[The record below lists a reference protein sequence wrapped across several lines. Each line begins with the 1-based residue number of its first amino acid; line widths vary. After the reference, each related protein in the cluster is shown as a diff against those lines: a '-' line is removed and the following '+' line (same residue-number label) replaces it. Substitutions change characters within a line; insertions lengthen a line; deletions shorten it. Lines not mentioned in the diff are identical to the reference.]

1 MEMLILTIN
10 PGSTTT
16 KIGLYNRTTEIKKI
30 NIDHEIQEIK
40 KFEKI
45 SNQLEF
51 RYNYILEFL
60 EKEDIEIENISAVV
74 GRGGLLRP
82 IDGGTYRVNEKM
94 KKDLKEAKR
103 GEHASNLGGLLADL
117 LSKKADCPAFIVDP
131 VVVDEMQEIAK
142 LSGVPDLKR
151 KSILH
156 ALNQKAV
163 ARKYAE
169 IVNKEYE
176 NINLIVAHLG
186 GGISVGAHKNG
197 RIIDVNNALSGDG
210 PFSPNRSGGVPSYD
224 LVQLCFS
231 GQYTQKEIEKKLI
244 GEGGA
249 SAYLNT
255 SNMIEVENRID
266 KGDQKAQLVFE
277 AMAYQVA
284 KEIGSMAAVL
294 NGDCEVI
301 ILTGGIAYSDRFVHL
316 IENRVR
322 RFAPVKIFAGEEE
335 LEALAAGAYRVLAG
349 IEKAKSY

>member
-1 MEMLILTIN
+1 MDKLILTIK

-16 KIGLYNRTTEIKKI
+16 KLGLYNKTTEIKKM
-30 NIDHEIQEIK
+30 NIEHDIKDLK
-40 KFEKI
+40 KFKNI
-45 SNQLEF
+45 SDQLDF
-51 RYNYILEFL
+51 RYEYILNFL
-60 EKEDIEIENISAVV
+60 KEEDIEISNFSAVV

-82 IDGGTYRVNEKM
+82 IDGGTYEVNEEM
-94 KKDLKEAKR
+94 KKDLKEGKR

-117 LSKKADCPAFIVDP
+117 LAKKANCPAYIVDP

-142 LSGVPDLKR
+142 ISGIPELRR

-169 IVNKEYE
+169 IVKKDYE

-186 GGISVGAHKNG
+186 GGISVGAHKQG
-197 RIIDVNNALSGDG
+197 EIIDVNNALSGDG

-224 LVQLCFS
+224 LLEMCFS
-231 GQYTQKEIEKKLI
+231 GDYEKDELEKKLI
-244 GEGGA
+244 GKGGVV
-249 SAYLNT
+249 SYLDT

-266 KGDQKAQLVFE
+266 NGDEKAQLIFE

-284 KEIGSMAAVL
+284 KEIGSMSAVL
-294 NGDCEVI
+294 SGDCEVI

-322 RFAPVKIFAGEEE
+322 HFAPVKVFAGEEE
-335 LEALAAGAYRVLAG
+335 LEALAAGAFRVLSG
-349 IEKAKSY
+349 QEKAKDY

>member
-16 KIGLYNRTTEIKKI
+16 KLGLYNRTTEIKKL
-30 NIDHEIQEIK
+30 NIDHDIEDLKE
-40 KFEKI
+40 FERI
-45 SNQLEF
+45 SDQLEF

-60 EKEDIEIENISAVV
+60 EKEDIQINNIAAVV

-82 IDGGTYRVNEKM
+82 IDGGTYRVNEEM
-94 KKDLKEAKR
+94 KKDLKEANR

-117 LSKKADCPAFIVDP
+117 LAKKADCPAFIVDP
-131 VVVDEMQEIAK
+131 VVVDEMQEVAK
-142 LSGVPDLKR
+142 ISGIPELKR

-169 IVNKEYE
+169 IVNKDYE
-176 NINLIVAHLG
+176 DINLIVAHLG
-186 GGISVGAHKNG
+186 GGISVGAHKQG

-224 LVQLCFS
+224 LYEMCFS
-231 GQYTQKEIEKKLI
+231 DEYDKDELGSKLI
-244 GEGGA
+244 GNGGVV
-249 SAYLNT
+249 SYLGT
-255 SNMIEVENRID
+255 SNMLEVENRID
-266 KGDQKAQLVFE
+266 KGDDKAQLIFE

-294 NGDCEVI
+294 SGNCEVI

-322 RFAPVKIFAGEEE
+322 HFAPVKVFAGEEE
-335 LEALAAGAYRVLAG
+335 LEALAAGAYRVLSG
-349 IEKAKSY
+349 IEKAKDY

>member
-16 KIGLYNRTTEIKKI
+16 KLGLYNRTTEIKKL
-30 NIDHEIQEIK
+30 NIDHDIKELK
-40 KFEKI
+40 KFNKI
-45 SNQLEF
+45 SDQLEF

-60 EKEDIEIENISAVV
+60 QKEDLEIKNIAAVV

-82 IDGGTYRVNEKM
+82 IDGGTYRVNDKM

-117 LSKKADCPAFIVDP
+117 LAKKADCPAFIVDP

-142 LSGVPDLKR
+142 ISGIPELKR
-151 KSILH
+151 KSIFH

-169 IVNKEYE
+169 IVNKDYE
-176 NINLIVAHLG
+176 EINLIVAHLG
-186 GGISVGAHKNG
+186 GGISVGAHQKG
-197 RIIDVNNALSGDG
+197 KIIDVNNALSGDG

-224 LVQLCFS
+224 LLEICFS
-231 GQYTQKEIEKKLI
+231 GDYQKQELAKKLI
-244 GEGGA
+244 GKGGVA
-249 SAYLNT
+249 AYLDT
-255 SNMIEVENRID
+255 SNMLEVEKRID
-266 KGDQKAQLVFE
+266 QGDQKAQLIFE

-284 KEIGSMAAVL
+284 KEIGGMAAVL
-294 NGDCEVI
+294 SGDCEVI

-322 RFAPVKIFAGEEE
+322 HFAPVKVFAGEEE
-335 LEALAAGAYRVLAG
+335 LEALAAGAYRVLSG
-349 IEKAKSY
+349 IEKAKNY

>member
-16 KIGLYNRTTEIKKI
+16 KLGLYNRTTEIKKI
-30 NIDHEIQEIK
+30 NIDHDIKELK
-40 KFEKI
+40 KFDQI
-45 SNQLEF
+45 CDQLEF

-60 EKEDIEIENISAVV
+60 QKEGIEIKNIAAIV

-94 KKDLKEAKR
+94 KTDLKEGKR

-117 LSKKADCPAFIVDP
+117 LSQKADCPAFIVDP

-142 LSGVPDLKR
+142 ISGIPELRR
-151 KSILH
+151 KSIFH

-169 IVNKEYE
+169 IVNKEYKE
-176 NINLIVAHLG
+176 INLIVAHLG

-210 PFSPNRSGGVPSYD
+210 PFSPNRSGVVPSYD
-224 LVQLCFS
+224 LLEMLFS
-231 GQYTQKEIEKKLI
+231 GDYEKDELEKKLI
-244 GEGGA
+244 GKGGVA
-249 SAYLNT
+249 AYLDT

-266 KGDQKAQLVFE
+266 NGDEKAQLIFE

-284 KEIGSMAAVL
+284 KEIGSMSADL
-294 NGDCEVI
+294 SGDCEVI

-322 RFAPVKIFAGEEE
+322 HFAPVKVFAGEEE
-335 LEALAAGAYRVLAG
+335 LEALAAGAYRVLSG
-349 IEKAKSY
+349 IEKAKNY